1 MKRLF
6 LIATLLVTVAL
17 VCTVAEAQDPPK
29 PQQRPRPTQQQP
41 KVTLEEKTEPEIVQ
55 ETNEQ
60 ILRRALDNLSDQVGK
75 LTLEVQRMRQET
87 ERNSTMMEL
96 LLNEERLTKIEDKM
110 DDAINNKAQLDNQ
123 EADIQ
128 RRTRN
133 IQQELVLRAGP
144 VLRRDEAEAALR
156 LDFQRALE
164 NIRSQQTANQTR
176 IADLQAQAD
185 RLKAKIEALRK
196 KAERLETRVEEKD

>member
-17 VCTVAEAQDPPK
+17 VCTVADAQDPPK
-29 PQQRPRPTQQQP
+29 PQPRPRPTQQQP
-41 KVTLEEKTEPEIVQ
+41 KVTVEEKTEPEIVQ

-156 LDFQRALE
+156 QDFQRALE

>member
-6 LIATLLVTVAL
+6 LIATLLVTVAF
-17 VCTVAEAQDPPK
+17 VCTVADAQDPPK
-29 PQQRPRPTQQQP
+29 PQPRPRPTQQQP
-41 KVTLEEKTEPEIVQ
+41 KVTVEEKTEPEIVQ

-156 LDFQRALE
+156 QDFQRALE

>member
-6 LIATLLVTVAL
+6 FIATLLVTGGS
-17 VCTVAEAQDPPK
+17 VCTDARAQDPTK
-29 PQQRPRPTQQQP
+29 PQPRPRTTQQQP
-41 KVTLEEKTEPEIVQ
+41 KVTMEEKPEPEVVQ

-60 ILRRALDNLSDQVGK
+60 ILRRAIDNLSSQVGK

-96 LLNEERLTKIEDKM
+96 LLNEERLAKIEDKM
-110 DDAINNKAQLDNQ
+110 DDAINYKAQLDNQ

-133 IQQELVLRAGP
+133 IQQELVLRGGP

-156 LDFQRALE
+156 QDFQRALE
-164 NIRSQQTANQTR
+164 NIRTQQTANQTR

-185 RLKAKIEALRK
+185 RLKARIEALRK
-196 KAERLETRVEEKD
+196 KSERLETKVEEKE